1 MGSFNKLQQF
11 FSSAL
16 DLNPDYMKVR
26 LRRAQ
31 CYEHED
37 RLEEAL
43 EGDIS
48 NHSCS
53 CLVILDTGTNAD
65 QTIYSSTAV
74 LPGQVLGCTL
84 YFI

>member
-1 MGSFNKLQQF
+1 MLGLKRLIK
-11 FSSAL
+11 SSSIFAAL

-43 EGDIS
+43 EGKKNI
-48 NHSCS
+48 
-53 CLVILDTGTNAD
+53 
-65 QTIYSSTAV
+65 
-74 LPGQVLGCTL
+74 
-84 YFI
+84 

>member
-1 MGSFNKLQQF
+1 MNRIYLLMLGFKELIKDSLIFT
-11 FSSAL
+11 AL

-43 EGDIS
+43 EGKENTQRFIS
-48 NHSCS
+48 FFTF
-53 CLVILDTGTNAD
+53 LLKEFTNKF
-65 QTIYSSTAV
+65 
-74 LPGQVLGCTL
+74 L
-84 YFI
+84 YINT

>member
-1 MGSFNKLQQF
+1 MNSIYLFMLGFKELIKY
-11 FSSAL
+11 SSIFTAL

-43 EGDIS
+43 EGKKKTRRFIS
-48 NHSCS
+48 FFTF
-53 CLVILDTGTNAD
+53 LLKEFTNK
-65 QTIYSSTAV
+65 
-74 LPGQVLGCTL
+74 LL
-84 YFI
+84 YINT